1 MSGAVVKPKSTR
13 ARINSR
19 LGRSDRSAAG
29 LWFWEIDRVL
39 LLLVA
44 VLLSIGLVAVA
55 AGSPATAQRY
65 SGGSVTIAP
74 LLYFWK
80 QLFWVAIS
88 VPVMIVVSII
98 PHVMARRFAMGG
110 AAFFSVFL
118 AAAPLI
124 GMEVNGATRWID
136 VGIGQ
141 FQPSEFLKPFY
152 IVSLAWFLSL
162 RTQDPD
168 LPVFT
173 LSGLVTAVLC
183 GLLMMQPD
191 FGQTLI
197 LVSIWM
203 AMVML
208 AGLPGKTIGMLAGG
222 GIGFVLLAYLTYP
235 TATTR
240 INNFLFASGDT
251 YQVDMAHATLSG
263 GGFIGMG
270 PGGGEQKFRLPEAH
284 TDYIFSVVGE
294 EFGLIACIA
303 IACVFLSIVVRVFLR
318 LLDEEDGFVI
328 LAAGGLAFEIVVQA
342 MINMAVNTGIAPS
355 KGMTLPFI
363 SYGGSSMLALCITWG
378 LLLAFTRKNPYLG
391 RSPYVVKWR
400 DK

>member
-1 MSGAVVKPKSTR
+1 MSGLAGTAKSTR

-39 LLLVA
+39 LLFVA
-44 VLLSIGLVAVA
+44 ILLSIGLIAVA

-88 VPVMIVVSII
+88 VPVMIIVSMM
-98 PHVMARRFAMGG
+98 PHLSARRLAMSG
-110 AAFFSVFL
+110 AAFFSIFL

-124 GMEVNGATRWID
+124 GMEVNGATRWIG

-152 IVSLAWFLSL
+152 IVTLAWFLSL

-183 GLLMMQPD
+183 ALLMMQPD

-208 AGLPGKTIGMLAGG
+208 AGLPGRTIGMLAGG
-222 GIGFVLLAYLTYP
+222 GIGLVLVAYFTYP

-240 INNFLFASGDT
+240 INNFLFSSGDT

-263 GGFIGMG
+263 GGFIGLG

-284 TDYIFSVVGE
+284 TDYIFSVIGE

-303 IACVFLSIVVRVFLR
+303 IACLFLAIVVRVFLR
-318 LLDEEDGFVI
+318 MLDEEDGFVI
-328 LAAGGLAFEIVVQA
+328 LAASGLAFEIVVQA
-342 MINMAVNTGIAPS
+342 MINMAVNAGIAPS